1 MALKRKTSVA
11 RTPTAS
17 KPAKPAAASRRP
29 VAARAKPAST
39 KPASTKPAR
48 AKPASTKPASTKPAS
63 TKPTKVADK
72 SAKRAKAPSAA
83 DKLSNRA
90 KLTLSRGASPATLVH
105 KIAFTMFQVEDA
117 VRARGFYEDVLGF
130 KRGLASPEGTWTEYD
145 LPGGGCLALFRH
157 PDPKAVR
164 SIGGACVAL
173 EVTDLD
179 ALNERLQQLGVVY
192 KGEMVHGP
200 HCRMSNILDSEGNT
214 LILHQLN
221 RD

>member
-48 AKPASTKPASTKPAS
+48 AKPAR

-192 KGEMVHGP
+192 KGDMVHGP